1 MRAFMVQ
8 AFRERLLV
16 VKALSGVSN
25 SETTEATD
33 DLPRGFDGYEFGGSA
48 IDGQGRLV
56 EATARLEQHFES
68 MDIVNKCVE
77 PLWRPNDLKPFDV
90 DAPNSDALMVRISP
104 SERACALSHILSWKG
119 VLRSLQSAT
128 KDSSLDSHLLRLT
141 KISGYAQGPAL
152 LKENHN
158 MPPTP
163 VCVILED
170 DAILVDRF
178 TDRLDEIL
186 YELPRDF
193 HFCSLGYSRPKSA
206 PIVPFSDHIG
216 IPSMLWYLTGYCISA
231 AGAQYLLDTLP
242 VVGPVDSWIGL
253 KMTSNWDN
261 TFGVRLG
268 VGIHAKPKSEMPSIH
283 DLRQILQ
290 FRAYCALRPLCSQKV
305 RVSATALTSGTIVA
319 PTKNGRRQWRQR
331 DTDIE
336 YSGNTAF
343 HN

>member
-1 MRAFMVQ
+1 LVQ
-8 AFRERLLV
+8 Q
-16 VKALSGVSN
+16 
-25 SETTEATD
+25 
-33 DLPRGFDGYEFGGSA
+33 FG
-48 IDGQGRLV
+48 
-56 EATARLEQHFES
+56 S
-68 MDIVNKCVE
+68 MDIVNTQYVQ
-77 PLWRPNDLKPFDV
+77 PNWRPNDLKPFDV
-90 DAPNSDALMVRISP
+90 DAPSNDSLIVRVSP

-128 KDSSLDSHLLRLT
+128 TDSSLDTHLLRLY

-152 LKENHN
+152 LNENHS

-178 TDRLDEIL
+178 TDRLLDEIL
-186 YELPRDF
+186 RELPRDF

-206 PIVPFSDHIG
+206 PIVPYSDHIG

-231 AGAQYLLDTLP
+231 AGAQYLLDALP

-268 VGIHAKPKSEMPSIH
+268 VGSHAKSLHHPLPSVH
-283 DLRQILQ
+283 DLGQILQ
-290 FRAYCALRPLCSQKV
+290 FRAYCARRPLCQQKV
-305 RVSATALTSGTIVA
+305 RISTTALTAGTIVA
-319 PTKNGRRQWRQR
+319 STQSGRRQWRQR

-336 YSGNTAF
+336 YSGGRYGSNSLV
-343 HN
+343 